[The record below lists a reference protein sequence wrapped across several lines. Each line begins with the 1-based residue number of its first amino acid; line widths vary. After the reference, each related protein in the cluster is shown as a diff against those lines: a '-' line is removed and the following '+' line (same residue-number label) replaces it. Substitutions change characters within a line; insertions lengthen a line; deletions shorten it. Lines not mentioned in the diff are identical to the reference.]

1 MTGRG
6 SYLQVMCEVKA
17 SDIADHV
24 RARLEKE
31 HAEKERKRLD
41 KAEAHKF
48 TFLRIATDK
57 DLADQIG
64 KDRYFDLVDH
74 EKVCEHVTCRT
85 RALMCTLSWGIS
97 YSWEQHCRRLS

>member
-1 MTGRG
+1 MDDRAWTC
-6 SYLQVMCEVKA
+6 LQVMCEVKA
-17 SDIADHV
+17 EDIAEHV

-48 TFLRIATDK
+48 TFLRIATDN
-57 DLADQIG
+57 DLQEQIG

-74 EKVCEHVTCRT
+74 EKVRQRRMCWTC
-85 RALMCTLSWGIS
+85 AFMSTLLWG
-97 YSWEQHCRRLS
+97 LSCFL